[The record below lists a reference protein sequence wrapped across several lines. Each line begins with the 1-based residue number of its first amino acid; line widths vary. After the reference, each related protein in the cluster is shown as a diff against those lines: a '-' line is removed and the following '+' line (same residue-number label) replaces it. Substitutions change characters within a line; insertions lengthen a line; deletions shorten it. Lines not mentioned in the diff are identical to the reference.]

1 MKIAHKPRCKYLQ
14 RDLRA
19 EFMEPDY
26 YEILGVEPTTDIAII
41 KAQYRRL
48 VRENHPDIAVDKATA
63 HAKIQEIIAAW
74 SILSH
79 SHQRAEYDERRRRR
93 AQESAPPA
101 VRSQSARPRR
111 SIPHDAKAEARKRAR
126 VRQVMGGG
134 KMRRDDNPRTRLL
147 AMFLEAAQLYN
158 VEGRSEDAV
167 RVYQNILRADPTNA
181 EAAIRI
187 GDIYAEQ
194 KRRDVALAMY
204 ERAVRLQPANA
215 DYRRKYNALR
225 HPEAP
230 PAPTHRG
237 ANPWQR
243 NDPERPLSDRI
254 ARKSP
259 DVPAARAVF
268 DGELPKEETQNG
280 NSNAAPTPSVMPSA
294 APETDTTLSVPAE
307 KAPAAAKTEK
317 VSPSILQRF
326 RARLKR

>member
-1 MKIAHKPRCKYLQ
+1 
-14 RDLRA
+14 
-19 EFMEPDY
+19 MEPDY

-79 SHQRAEYDERRRRR
+79 SDQRAEYDERRRRR
-93 AQESAPPA
+93 AQEPARSAPAAPT
-101 VRSQSARPRR
+101 SSRPRR
-111 SIPHDAKAEARKRAR
+111 SRPVDAKADARKRAR

-134 KMRRDDNPRTRLL
+134 KARRDDNPRTRLL

-204 ERAVRLQPANA
+204 ERAVRLQPANPE
-215 DYRRKYNALR
+215 YRRKYNSLR
-225 HPEAP
+225 HPEAAA
-230 PAPTHRG
+230 APTQRG
-237 ANPWQR
+237 GNPWRR
-243 NDPERPLSDRI
+243 NDPERPLADRI
-254 ARKSP
+254 ARNNP
-259 DVPAARAVF
+259 HTPPARTVF
-268 DGELPKEETQNG
+268 DGELSAEETQAEETQNG
-280 NSNAAPTPSVMPSA
+280 NSHDVTTKSA
-294 APETDTTLSVPAE
+294 APAADVAPTAARE
-307 KAPAAAKTEK
+307 KAPESAATETD
-317 VSPSILQRF
+317 SPSFFQRF
-326 RARLKR
+326 RSRLKR

>member
-1 MKIAHKPRCKYLQ
+1 
-14 RDLRA
+14 
-19 EFMEPDY
+19 MEPDY

-79 SHQRAEYDERRRRR
+79 PNQRAEYDERRRRS
-93 AQESAPPA
+93 AQESTRSAPAAPTSSRPH
-101 VRSQSARPRR
+101 RSRPV
-111 SIPHDAKAEARKRAR
+111 DAKAEARKRAR

-134 KMRRDDNPRTRLL
+134 KVRRDDNPRTRLL

-215 DYRRKYNALR
+215 EYRRKYNSLR
-225 HPEAP
+225 HPEAAAA
-230 PAPTHRG
+230 PAQRG
-237 ANPWQR
+237 GNPWRR
-243 NDPERPLSDRI
+243 NEPERPLADRI
-254 ARKSP
+254 ARKNP
-259 DVPAARAVF
+259 HVPPTRTAFDDELSAEETQAAETQTA
-268 DGELPKEETQNG
+268 ETQNG
-280 NSNAAPTPSVMPSA
+280 SSNDVTPKAAV
-294 APETDTTLSVPAE
+294 PETE
-307 KAPAAAKTEK
+307 TE
-317 VSPSILQRF
+317 SPSFFQRF
-326 RARLKR
+326 RSRLKR